1 MPRGANQGYRSR
13 WWMSQILM
21 NDVYQL
27 WMIMNDI
34 LNLNNRVRLF
44 QTQICVYNLSTSC
57 RNPHAVIVR
66 LAQGGEVGAIP
77 VKTAC
82 TIE

>member
-1 MPRGANQGYRSR
+1 
-13 WWMSQILM
+13 
-21 NDVYQL
+21 
-27 WMIMNDI
+27 MNDI

-44 QTQICVYNLSTSC
+44 QTQICVYNLSTNC
-57 RNPHAVIVR
+57 RNPHAVVVG

-77 VKTAC
+77 VKMAC